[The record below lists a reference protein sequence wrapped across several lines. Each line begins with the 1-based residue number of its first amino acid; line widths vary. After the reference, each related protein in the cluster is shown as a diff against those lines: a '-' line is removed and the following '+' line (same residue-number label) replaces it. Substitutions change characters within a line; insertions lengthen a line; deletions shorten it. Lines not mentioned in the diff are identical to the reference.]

1 MAESQAPG
9 ARPLSRGKRVAF
21 TAAMLAL
28 PLVLLAA
35 TEGALRLAGY
45 GRSYPLFVPYE
56 GAPDYQYMSRDVSR
70 RFFYNIKNPPTGLYD
85 FFRREKAPGTL
96 RLFVMGESSA
106 AGYPFY
112 YGAAFSRQLA
122 QRLQQT
128 FPERPVE
135 VVNTAMA
142 AVSSYAL
149 RDFAGEV
156 LAQQPDA
163 VLIYTGHNEYYGALA
178 VGSSES
184 LGREPGFVNLYLRL
198 QRFRIVQA
206 LRGLITRI
214 VSAAAPPASPTGERS
229 TLMERMVG
237 EQRIPYGSDL
247 ERAGERQF
255 RENMDAILARF
266 ADAGV
271 PVFVGTLA
279 ANERGQPPFISAP
292 AAGEPAAWTQR
303 VRQAQA
309 LAARDT
315 AAAIQALEA
324 LVAADSV
331 EAEARFAL
339 ARLVAARGDTAR
351 ARALYL
357 AAKDRDQLRFR
368 ASERLNGVLRAV
380 ARARGAMV
388 VETHAALQRA
398 SPQGIIGDELMT
410 EHLHPT
416 PEGYFVIADAFYEA
430 LRAARLGG
438 DYTQAVPAAD
448 ARRERLLT
456 PVDSLVGTYRLL
468 QLRSVWPFQ
477 PIGVVAPYLDTLRA
491 RTPLQEIARDV
502 FEGRVAWPE
511 ANEAQRRYFVA
522 QGDLHNA
529 LRVAFAAIQEYPF
542 SDGTYLAAG
551 NLLVEQGRLAEALP
565 YFEQA
570 VARRPTGEGEGMIGA
585 IRLAQGE
592 ARAALVHLERARGLS
607 PENVQVQYNLA
618 GAYATTGRPRE
629 ALALVEAILRRVP
642 NHAGALDLRRQLA
655 GSSSGTGSSR

>member
-1 MAESQAPG
+1 
-9 ARPLSRGKRVAF
+9 
-21 TAAMLAL
+21 
-28 PLVLLAA
+28 
-35 TEGALRLAGY
+35 
-45 GRSYPLFVPYE
+45 
-56 GAPDYQYMSRDVSR
+56 
-70 RFFYNIKNPPTGLYD
+70 NIKNPPTGLYD
-85 FFRREKAPGTL
+85 FFRRTKEPRTL
-96 RLFVMGESSA
+96 RIFVMGESSA

-128 FPERPVE
+128 FPERRVE

-142 AVSSYAL
+142 AISSYAL
-149 RDFAGEV
+149 RDFTTEI
-156 LAQQPDA
+156 LREKPDA
-163 VLIYTGHNEYYGALA
+163 VLIYTGHNEYYGALG

-184 LGREPGFVNLYLRL
+184 LGRVPGFVNLYLRL
-198 QRFRIVQA
+198 QRFRVVQA

-214 VSAAAPPASPTGERS
+214 VAATSPPAAPTGERS

-237 EQRIPYGSDL
+237 EQRIAYGSDL

-255 RENMDAILARF
+255 RENMSAILGRF
-266 ADAGV
+266 QDVGV

-279 ANERGQPPFISAP
+279 SNERGQPPFISAP
-292 AAGEPAAWTQR
+292 ATGDPAAWSRR
-303 VRQAQA
+303 VREAEA
-309 LAARDT
+309 IAARDI
-315 AAAIQALEA
+315 AAAIAALER

-339 ARLVAARGDTAR
+339 ARLVEARGDTAR
-351 ARALYL
+351 ARTLYL

-380 ARARGAMV
+380 AQAHGARV
-388 VETHAALQRA
+388 VETQAALQRA
-398 SPQGIIGDELMT
+398 SPQGIIGPELMT

-430 LRAARLGG
+430 LRQARLGG
-438 DYTQAVPAAD
+438 EYGQAIPAVD

-456 PVDSLVGTYRLL
+456 PVDSLVGVYRLL

-477 PIGVVAPYLDTLRA
+477 PIGVVAPYLDTLKA
-491 RTPLQEIARDV
+491 RTPLEQIARDV
-502 FEGRVAWPE
+502 FEGRVSWPE
-511 ANEAQRRYFVA
+511 ANEAQRRYFIA

-551 NLLVEQGRLAEALP
+551 NVLVEQGRLADALP

-570 VARRPTGEGEGMIGA
+570 AELRPTGEAEGMIGA
-585 IRLAQGE
+585 IHLARGD
-592 ARAALVHLERARGLS
+592 ARAALPHLERARSLS
-607 PENVQVQYNLA
+607 PDNLQVQYNLA
-618 GAYATTGRPRE
+618 GAYATSGRQRE
-629 ALALVEAILRRVP
+629 AMALLQAILRRNP
-642 NHAGALDLRRQLA
+642 NHVGARDLIRQLA